1 MALDD
6 PDGTPQRLAL
16 GSGLDA
22 LPTEL
27 HRLVLTLNLAD
38 GSGEGLGRC
47 VEDLLHLSDNTIR
60 VEQLTAG
67 VYFAFSGLDA
77 AQRFTFM
84 KRFDLYMQRG
94 GG

>member
-27 HRLVLTLNLAD
+27 HRLVLTLNLSSKFIAAKNKT
-38 GSGEGLGRC
+38 GR
-47 VEDLLHLSDNTIR
+47 R
-60 VEQLTAG
+60 
-67 VYFAFSGLDA
+67 
-77 AQRFTFM
+77 R
-84 KRFDLYMQRG
+84 
-94 GG
+94 

>member
-1 MALDD
+1 DD
-6 PDGTPQRLAL
+6 TPQRLPL

-38 GSGEGLGRC
+38 ASGEGLGRC

-67 VYFAFSGLDA
+67 VYFAFNG
-77 AQRFTFM
+77 
-84 KRFDLYMQRG
+84 
-94 GG
+94 